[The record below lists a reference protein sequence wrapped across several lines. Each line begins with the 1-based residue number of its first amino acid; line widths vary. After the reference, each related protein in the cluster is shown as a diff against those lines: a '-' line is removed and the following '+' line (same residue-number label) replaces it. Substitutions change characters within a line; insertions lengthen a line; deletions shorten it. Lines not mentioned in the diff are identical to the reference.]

1 MLVNISRRIQR
12 FARRLFG
19 APFKDLPPGFGK
31 PMPAIRAF
39 KEEMDETQHRAHGN
53 ALTRSVRRHERAR
66 PTR

>member
-1 MLVNISRRIQR
+1 MLGNISRRIQR

-19 APFKDLPPGFGK
+19 VPFKDLPSGFGK
-31 PMPAIRAF
+31 PMPEIRAF

-53 ALTRSVRRHERAR
+53 APTRIVRRHERAR

>member
-31 PMPAIRAF
+31 PVPEIRAF

-53 ALTRSVRRHERAR
+53 APTRSVPRHDHAR
-66 PTR
+66 PAQ

>member
-1 MLVNISRRIQR
+1 MLGNISRWTLR

-31 PMPAIRAF
+31 PMPEIRAF

-53 ALTRSVRRHERAR
+53 APTLSVRRHDHAKPAR
-66 PTR
+66 